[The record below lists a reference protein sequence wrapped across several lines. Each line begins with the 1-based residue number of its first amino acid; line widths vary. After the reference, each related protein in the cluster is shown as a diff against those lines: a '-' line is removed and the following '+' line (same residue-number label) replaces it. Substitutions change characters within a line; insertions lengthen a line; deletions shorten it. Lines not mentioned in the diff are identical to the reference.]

1 MQKLFTIFKWF
12 ILVSILILSLLFTN
26 YRQSV
31 QNIKLN
37 NITIYDSHDNFLNK
51 KILLKYIQAAI
62 DNLDTGWIN
71 FNNIEKL
78 ENILQSHNAIRN
90 VEVFANPKGQLNILV
105 KQKVAIVRISS
116 NNGDYYLDEFGER
129 MQLSGNY
136 SPNLI
141 VATGDISFKDHY
153 GLYNF
158 VNMINES
165 DFWNAQIT
173 QVHFEESEIFLIP
186 RVGSQK
192 INIGNFDNIDMKL
205 DNLYRFYKEAIPVKG
220 WQTYSEINL
229 KFNNQIVCT
238 KNNQYDR
245 R

>member
-78 ENILQSHNAIRN
+78 ENNKIAKINVRFHLHPSITAVQTMSGNSILI
-90 VEVFANPKGQLNILV
+90 QLNKNNSLVFTSEGNKILLE
-105 KQKVAIVRISS
+105 KS
-116 NNGDYYLDEFGER
+116 
-129 MQLSGNY
+129 
-136 SPNLI
+136 
-141 VATGDISFKDHY
+141 
-153 GLYNF
+153 
-158 VNMINES
+158 
-165 DFWNAQIT
+165 
-173 QVHFEESEIFLIP
+173 IFLAKNKILNNLC
-186 RVGSQK
+186 
-192 INIGNFDNIDMKL
+192 INIA
-205 DNLYRFYKEAIPVKG
+205 KEI
-220 WQTYSEINL
+220 
-229 KFNNQIVCT
+229 
-238 KNNQYDR
+238 KNNETIMWEIR
-245 R
+245 KSN